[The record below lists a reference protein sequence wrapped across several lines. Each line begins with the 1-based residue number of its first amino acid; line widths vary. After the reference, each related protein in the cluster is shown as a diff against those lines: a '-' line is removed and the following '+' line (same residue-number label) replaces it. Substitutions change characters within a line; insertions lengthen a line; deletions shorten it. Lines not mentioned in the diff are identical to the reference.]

1 MGMRLRVWLVVLL
14 GIACGQAWA
23 APPLPDWSVEIAP
36 FKIAGNLYY
45 VGSADL
51 ASYLVVTPQGDI
63 LINSNMATSPPLIRR
78 SVEKLGF
85 KMRDIKILLIS
96 HAHYDH
102 AAGSAEILRMTG
114 AKYMVMDGDVAGI
127 ESGGRRGVPEPNFP
141 TYPPAKVSRVLH
153 DGDTVTLGGSTLV
166 AHKTPGHTPG
176 CTTWTM
182 VVQEGGRSYNVVV
195 LGSPNL
201 NAGTNLVSN
210 KLYPRIAE
218 DFETGFRVA
227 LSLPC
232 DIFLGAHGVY
242 FDMKQKIARM
252 QAGEKNVFVDPE
264 GYRLYILNA
273 QAAFEKELAKQQGP

>member
-1 MGMRLRVWLVVLL
+1 MRVRALFVMGLCC
-14 GIACGQAWA
+14 AAAWA
-23 APPLPDWSVEIAP
+23 TPPLPDWSQEIAP

-45 VGSADL
+45 VGSGDL

-63 LINSNMATSPPLIRR
+63 LINSNMATSPPLIKR

-85 KMRDIKILLIS
+85 HMRDIKILLIS

-102 AAGSAEILRMTG
+102 DAGSAEILRMTG
-114 AKYMVMDGDVAGI
+114 AKYMVMDGDVAAV
-127 ESGGRRGVPEPNFP
+127 ESGGRSGVPEPDFP

-153 DGDTVTLGGSTLV
+153 DGDTVRLGRMVLT

-182 VVQEGGRSYNVVV
+182 VVQDGGRSYNTVI

-201 NAGTNLVSN
+201 NAGTKLIDN
-210 KLYPRIAE
+210 KLYPHIAE

-232 DIFLGAHGVY
+232 DIFLGAHGIY
-242 FDMKQKIARM
+242 FDMKQKITRM

-264 GYRLYILNA
+264 GYKRYILNA
-273 QAAFEKELAKQQGP
+273 QAAFEKELARQQGP